1 MTRQLQV
8 TLTTAGTVY
17 DLFTLIRA
25 NAQIAAEE
33 LLTAFFPAQVAQVI
47 IQAAGGTITLV
58 DYASD
63 SNTGPVLSDN
73 DNVSIGPGNMNVIDL
88 SSIKLKGGTDA
99 TKANLTVVSV

>member
-25 NAQIAAEE
+25 NTQIAVEE

-63 SNTGPVLSDN
+63 SNTGPVLADGDSTAF
-73 DNVSIGPGNMNVIDL
+73 GPGNMNVLDL
-88 SSIKLKGGTDA
+88 SSIKVKGGSDA
-99 TKANLTVVSV
+99 TKANLTVIAV